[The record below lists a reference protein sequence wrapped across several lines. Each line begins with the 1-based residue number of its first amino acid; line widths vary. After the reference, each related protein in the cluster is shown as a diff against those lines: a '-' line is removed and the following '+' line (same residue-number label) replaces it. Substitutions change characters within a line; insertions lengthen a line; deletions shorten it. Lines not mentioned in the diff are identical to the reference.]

1 MEPKSVYL
9 LIFLLLQYC
18 AGQNN
23 NLCSLSKLDNTCR
36 CEYKTCEVTHFP
48 ELYADCRW
56 IELDTFPGSNRFPE
70 DIRHL
75 DLSHNSIVS
84 LEGSFSSETLIELI
98 LSYNKVDY
106 INYGFFTNMKTLKVL
121 DLSHNNFQK
130 LDAQMFKG
138 LSELTSLDLS
148 YNKLVNLPDNIFQPL
163 THLQSLNLG
172 YNDLGKFLEDTTNIF
187 DADIDLTENLVSLNL
202 DSLQITNLKSTFFG
216 DTNNLKRLS
225 LADNY
230 FDDIPPIPTSVTYF
244 DFSGNNVTILTV
256 RHLSY
261 HNLATLHLN
270 RMKNLQAI
278 DKYAFYNMPNLIELY
293 IENCPRL
300 RELNGLAF
308 GVIRPNPDD
317 IKLKRFSLARSG
329 LLTVNQTYLHLF
341 KDLDYINLENNPFTC
356 DCDILWLQLLNGSF
370 YKSENIRCASPL
382 NLRNKQI
389 MELRATHL
397 PNCLLL

>member
-1 MEPKSVYL
+1 MEPKRYISVYL
-9 LIFLLLQYC
+9 LILILLQYC
-18 AGQNN
+18 AGENN

-48 ELYADCRW
+48 ELYAECRW
-56 IELDTFPGSNRFPE
+56 IELEKFPESTRFPE

-75 DLSHNSIVS
+75 DLSHNNIVS
-84 LEGSFSSETLIELI
+84 LEGSFSSETLIELT
-98 LSYNKVDY
+98 LSYNKLDY
-106 INYGFFTNMKTLKVL
+106 INYGFFTNMKNLKVL

-138 LSELTSLDLS
+138 LSQLTSLDLS
-148 YNKLVNLPDNIFQPL
+148 YNKLTNLPDNIFTPL
-163 THLQSLNLG
+163 SNLQSLNLG
-172 YNDLGKFLEDTTNIF
+172 YNDLGKFLEDTANIY
-187 DADIDLTENLVSLNL
+187 DSDIDLTENLVSLNL
-202 DSLQITNLKSTFFG
+202 DKLSLTDLKSTFFG
-216 DTNNLKRLS
+216 EANNLKRLS

-230 FDDIPPIPTSVTYF
+230 FDDIPPIPTSITYF
-244 DFSGNNVTILTV
+244 DFSGNNVTTLTV
-256 RHLSY
+256 RHLNY
-261 HNLATLHLN
+261 HNLVTLHLN

-329 LLTVNQTYLHLF
+329 LQSVNQTYLHLF

-356 DCDILWLQLLNGSF
+356 DCDILWLQLLNGSL
-370 YKSENIRCASPL
+370 YKSENIR
-382 NLRNKQI
+382 
-389 MELRATHL
+389 
-397 PNCLLL
+397 